1 MLQWQ
6 FFLWS
11 NSSLQL
17 LKTRDQLFV
26 FIVRNF
32 ALNQER
38 GWSRIKNR
46 VVLSTG
52 LFICVIILFQTSYQ
66 PRFCSDRFQ
75 MFKMVVYQQ
84 ILASNGSLVNTFLEV
99 ITGEVKRFP
108 NEMALF
114 NKSFIKFVIVE
125 KHRFLFLLLDLF
137 WKTQV
142 RFGSLNELLFKALY
156 VLQRLLLN
164 DLQVFHAGYIVLWFI
179 WVTSDALWAL
189 ETICIPLESLSL
201 NDLVLLNQNL
211 VIDALRQPNML
222 LNLIQSHLHLLVVHL
237 LPLFTLG
244 SL

>member
-1 MLQWQ
+1 
-6 FFLWS
+6 
-11 NSSLQL
+11 
-17 LKTRDQLFV
+17 
-26 FIVRNF
+26 
-32 ALNQER
+32 
-38 GWSRIKNR
+38 
-46 VVLSTG
+46 
-52 LFICVIILFQTSYQ
+52 
-66 PRFCSDRFQ
+66 
-75 MFKMVVYQQ
+75 MVVYQQ